1 MADGTTDV
9 NEEVEE
15 KLAAAATEESS
26 TAEEEVETAGE
37 TTEETEERGENRIP
51 QSRFNEVNEALK
63 DSKASGDLLTAQLA
77 EAQAKQVEL
86 SDQLLARNDDIETLN
101 EIKSYI
107 NDPTMAAHIE
117 AIDAKLKG
125 IDVEVDTGKTT
136 PEDALAKTKE
146 LLQTTREEIADATA
160 TQQAE
165 NLVAKADV
173 IADKLLA
180 QLPEQYNDEDRN
192 VITDLWTEK
201 MDWDAA
207 VANPD
212 NLAEILTA
220 DFQSVVDRYGVPR
233 GALLSREEVEELT
246 PEADTNQTPEQ
257 ELEKVMD
264 LDWGAVKETETKPG
278 FRPKFEPVEA
288 EEDFNAVLGE
298 IIRQTH
304 GR

>member
-9 NEEVEE
+9 NKEVEE
-15 KLAAAATEESS
+15 KLAEAATEESS
-26 TAEEEVETAGE
+26 TTEEKVEL
-37 TTEETEERGENRIP
+37 TEETEEKGENRIP

-63 DSKASGDLLTAQLA
+63 DAKASGDLLTQQLA

-86 SDQLLARNDDIETLN
+86 SDQLIAKSEDVDTLN

-107 NDPTMAAHIE
+107 NDPAMTAHIE
-117 AIDAKLKG
+117 AIDAKLRG
-125 IDVEVDTGKTT
+125 IDVEVDEGKTT
-136 PEDALAKTKE
+136 PEDALVKAKE
-146 LLQTTREEIADATA
+146 LLKTTREEVADSQA

-212 NLAEILTA
+212 NLAETLTA
-220 DFQSVVDRYGVPR
+220 DFQAVVDRYGTPR
-233 GALLSREEVEELT
+233 GALLSQEEVEELT
-246 PEADTNQTPEQ
+246 PEAETSQTPEQ
-257 ELEKVMD
+257 ELEAEMGK
-264 LDWGAVKETETKPG
+264 DWGAVKQSETKPG
-278 FRPKFEPVEA
+278 FRPKFEPVEP
-288 EEDFNAVLGE
+288 EEDFNAALAK
-298 IIRQTH
+298 IIRVTH